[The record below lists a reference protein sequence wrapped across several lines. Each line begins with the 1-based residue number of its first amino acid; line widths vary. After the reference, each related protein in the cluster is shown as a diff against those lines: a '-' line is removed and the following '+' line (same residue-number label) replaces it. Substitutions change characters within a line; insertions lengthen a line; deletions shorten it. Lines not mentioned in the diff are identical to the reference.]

1 MTEQPSVMSQR
12 ILSIASYID
21 ALTDAST
28 DPVFE
33 LITRNLPLVNSFL
46 RAPSLLIAELRTSSA
61 PFQFTLPSEI
71 ESSVGRIRR
80 AGIVKVRLVNL
91 LESVTKKTSICA
103 IHTISMFSIHST
115 LVVAPCCPCDD

>member
-1 MTEQPSVMSQR
+1 MSQR

-33 LITRNLPLVNSFL
+33 LITRNLPLINSFL

-115 LVVAPCCPCDD
+115 LVVVSCCPCDD